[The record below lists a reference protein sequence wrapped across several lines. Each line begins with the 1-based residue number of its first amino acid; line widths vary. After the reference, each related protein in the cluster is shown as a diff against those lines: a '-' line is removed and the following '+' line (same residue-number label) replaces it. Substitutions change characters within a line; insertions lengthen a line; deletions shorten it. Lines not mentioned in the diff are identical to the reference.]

1 MLENLPVLLLKK
13 LVLLPYQEVRL
24 ELKMELG
31 KKIIDKSIDN
41 YNSKLLVVSPTNTFE
56 SSPSASDLPN
66 VGVIAKIK
74 SSLELPN
81 GNYRVIIT
89 GITRVIIK
97 NYKNYETDSDMLE
110 ARVKRTYI
118 DNSNKTE
125 EEAILRTLKTTIEN
139 YISMNPNAS
148 NSVLNSIN
156 NIEDLDM
163 LTDVIAAYM
172 SFDINKNIFYMNEF
186 DYITRANQLII
197 DTNLEL
203 EVLNIETKID
213 DEIRK
218 SFDKEQ
224 RDCFIKQRIA
234 KLNEELGVNVDKQTE
249 TALYNET
256 IDNLSI

>member
-31 KKIIDKSIDN
+31 KKIIDKSINN
-41 YNSKLLVVSPTNTFE
+41 YNNKLLVVSPTNTFE

-125 EEAILRTLKTTIEN
+125 E
-139 YISMNPNAS
+139 PF
-148 NSVLNSIN
+148 
-156 NIEDLDM
+156 
-163 LTDVIAAYM
+163 AYM
-172 SFDINKNIFYMNEF
+172 PSLLPLWPPRAKSSPKASGTPCGRSWPGRYAGKSNI
-186 DYITRANQLII
+186 Q
-197 DTNLEL
+197 
-203 EVLNIETKID
+203 
-213 DEIRK
+213 
-218 SFDKEQ
+218 
-224 RDCFIKQRIA
+224 
-234 KLNEELGVNVDKQTE
+234 
-249 TALYNET
+249 
-256 IDNLSI
+256 